1 MKRQQMLVGG
11 TGVLLLLVLYFF
23 GNTIPPQKRPD
34 VGAGAAS
41 GAAVV
46 KTIGLQD
53 ILQDLDRHLTPAQ
66 LSYTGRLQQSV
77 VRGDVAAQ
85 QLSADRQL
93 ARFWKDSVADG
104 FLLYAYYTG
113 EAAKLENTE
122 KSLTFAAREFLEG
135 LQGQDNVPLKTW
147 MAGEAKEL
155 FERALAL
162 DPTNDSTKV
171 GLGASYIFGAGAR
184 NPTEVMQGIQRILEV
199 ARRDSAN
206 MYAQYMLGVGGIESG
221 QVDKAIERLTTVVRH
236 QPSNVEALILLGEA
250 NQQKGD
256 KTQAVKNYEAAKKLI
271 GNPEMVKAIDQ
282 QIKALQ

>member
-1 MKRQQMLVGG
+1 MKRQQMLVAG

-23 GNTIPPQKRPD
+23 GNTVPPRKKPD
-34 VGAGAAS
+34 VAAGAS

-53 ILQDLDRHLTPAQ
+53 ILQELDRHLTPAQ

-93 ARFWKDSVADG
+93 ARFWQDSVADG

-113 EAAKLENTE
+113 EAAKLENNE
-122 KSLTFAAREFLEG
+122 KSLTFAAREFLDG
-135 LQGQDNVPLKTW
+135 VQGQDNIQLKGW

-155 FERALAL
+155 FERALEL
-162 DPTNDSTKV
+162 DPANDSTKV
-171 GLGASYIFGAGAR
+171 GLGASYIFGAGAGD
-184 NPTEVMQGIQRILEV
+184 PTAVMQGIQRILEV
-199 ARRDSAN
+199 ARRDSTN
-206 MYAQYMLGVGGIESG
+206 MYAQFMLGVGGIESG

-236 QPSNVEALILLGEA
+236 QPANVEALLLLAEA

-256 KTQAVKNYEAAKKLI
+256 KTEAVRYYEAAKKLI
-271 GNPEMVKAIDQ
+271 GDPQMIKAIDQ
-282 QIKALQ
+282 QIKRLR